1 MRDAII
7 GGVELEQA
15 SRDRQPCRPL
25 AAPAR
30 GLQRSGQRRDQQAWL
45 YNGGG
50 DGRRHGGHGRRPR
63 REAAKQRCDLVVV
76 VAAAAVV
83 VVLAVL
89 ARSLAPLSKARAAA
103 ADRLL
108 HRGGRIVDTVVAPA
122 MRVQEGVAVL
132 AAEPLHPN
140 QGVASLAELRL
151 RGGRLRGGRLRGR
164 IEEVA

>member
-1 MRDAII
+1 VRDAII

-45 YNGGG
+45 Y
-50 DGRRHGGHGRRPR
+50 RRGGHGRRPR

-89 ARSLAPLSKARAAA
+89 ARSLAPLSTARAAA

-108 HRGGRIVDTVVAPA
+108 HRGDRIVDTVVAPA

-132 AAEPLHPN
+132 TAEPLHPN
-140 QGVASLAELRL
+140 QGVASLAELCL